1 MKFLRSFLALSLC
14 AATTVAQQKTLLL
27 WPNGNPEPSKM
38 TGPEIDPTTDANRMY
53 AGKVTTR
60 LKNVSQPS
68 ITIFPADAAK
78 NSGAAVLVLPGG
90 GYDHLTWNLEGSEI
104 CEWLN
109 SIGITGVLVK
119 YRVPERG
126 RFPENPEDMEDAQQ
140 AIRLTRAHAAEWKI
154 DPNKVGV
161 IGFSAGGHLAA
172 LMSTHPEYKSP
183 NVPATNVP
191 ASTVNARPDF
201 QMLLYPAFLLGP
213 DNKVS
218 ETFQPTAQIPPT
230 FIVIAENDHT
240 ARVETALVYYQALK
254 DAKIPA
260 ELHIYTQGGHGF
272 GSRPTDLPI
281 SHWPP
286 IAETWLY
293 TIHVLGPPGPVG
305 QP

>member
-1 MKFLRSFLALSLC
+1 MKFLRLFVALCLC
-14 AATTVAQQKTLLL
+14 GVPAFAQQKTMLL
-27 WPNGNPEPSKM
+27 WPNGNPEPSTI

-53 AGKVTTR
+53 AGKATTR
-60 LKNVSQPS
+60 IKNVSQPS
-68 ITIFPADAAK
+68 ITLFPADAAK

-119 YRVPERG
+119 YRVPEKG

-140 AIRLTRAHAAEWKI
+140 AIRLTRAHAVEWKI

-172 LMSTHPEYKSP
+172 LMSTHPEYRSP
-183 NVPATNVP
+183 NVPVSNVP
-191 ASTVNARPDF
+191 AATVDARPNF
-201 QMLLYPAFLLGP
+201 QMLIYPAFLLGT
-213 DNKVS
+213 DGKVS
-218 ETFQPTAQIPPT
+218 PTFQPTAQIPPS

-254 DAKIPA
+254 DAKISA

-286 IAETWLY
+286 IAETWLH

>member
-1 MKFLRSFLALSLC
+1 MKLVRVLVALSLL
-14 AATTVAQQKTLLL
+14 AVPVWGQQKTILL
-27 WPNGNPEPSKM
+27 WPNGTPEPSNM

-68 ITIFPADAAK
+68 ITLFPAPAAS

-109 SIGITGVLVK
+109 SIGVTGVLVK
-119 YRVPERG
+119 YRVPEKG
-126 RFPENPEDMEDAQQ
+126 GFPSNPADMEDGQQ
-140 AIRLTRAHAAEWKI
+140 AIRLTREHAAEWKI

-161 IGFSAGGHLAA
+161 IGFSAGGNLAA
-172 LMSTHPEYKSP
+172 LMSTHPDFKG
-183 NVPATNVP
+183 NAP
-191 ASTVNARPDF
+191 ASTVDARPNF
-201 QMLLYPAFLLGP
+201 QMLIYPAALLGP
-213 DNKVS
+213 DGKVS
-218 ETFQPTAQIPPT
+218 ETFTPTAQIPPT

-240 ARVETALVYYQALK
+240 AKVETALVYYQALK
-254 DAKIPA
+254 DAKVPA
-260 ELHIYTQGGHGF
+260 ELHIYTEGGHGF
-272 GSRPTDLPI
+272 GSRPTESPI

-286 IAETWLY
+286 IAETWLK
-293 TIHVLGPPGPVG
+293 TIHVLGPPRKVG

>member
-1 MKFLRSFLALSLC
+1 MKFLHPILALSLC
-14 AATTVAQQKTLLL
+14 AATAVAQQKTLLL

-53 AGKVTTR
+53 AGQVTTR

-119 YRVPERG
+119 YRVPEKG
-126 RFPENPEDMEDAQQ
+126 KFPENPEDMEDAQQ
-140 AIRLTRAHAAEWKI
+140 AIRLTRAHAAEWKV

-161 IGFSAGGHLAA
+161 VGFSAGGNLAA

-191 ASTVNARPDF
+191 ASTVDARPNF

-286 IAETWLY
+286 IAETWLH

>member
-1 MKFLRSFLALSLC
+1 MKFLRCFLVLSVCVMPVLG
-14 AATTVAQQKTLLL
+14 QEKTLLL
-27 WPNGNPEPSKM
+27 WPNGNPEPSTI

-53 AGKVTTR
+53 AGKATTR
-60 LKNVSQPS
+60 IKNVSQPS

-119 YRVPERG
+119 YRVPEKG
-126 RFPENPEDMEDAQQ
+126 HFPENPEDMEDAQQ
-140 AIRLTRAHAAEWKI
+140 AIRLTRSHAAEWKI

-161 IGFSAGGHLAA
+161 IGFSAGGNLAV

-183 NVPATNVP
+183 NVPASNVP
-191 ASTVNARPDF
+191 ASTVDARPNF
-201 QMLLYPAFLLGP
+201 QMLLYPAGLLGQ
-213 DNKVS
+213 DGKVS
-218 ETFQPTAQIPPT
+218 PTFQPTAQIPPT

-240 ARVETALVYYQALK
+240 AHVETALVYYQALK

-281 SHWPP
+281 SHWPS
-286 IAETWLY
+286 IAATWLH